1 MPGTLYKHQSMSHL
15 YRLINYQILTE
26 DLISN
31 SHCRWQWGQKPWL
44 TWQYTHSHPRIKF
57 VSHSIAL
64 FICLPMEWNSL
75 ASRFKI
81 GLPKK
86 AALKLKSERK
96 VERRKATQWDPVRV
110 ENVYGE
116 DSEEADWAEGQEGAW
131 VLQRVA
137 YRVEEEQQQRA
148 AMMITANYTYWQGQ

>member
-1 MPGTLYKHQSMSHL
+1 
-15 YRLINYQILTE
+15 
-26 DLISN
+26 
-31 SHCRWQWGQKPWL
+31 
-44 TWQYTHSHPRIKF
+44 
-57 VSHSIAL
+57 
-64 FICLPMEWNSL
+64 MEWNSL

-116 DSEEADWAEGQEGAW
+116 DSEEAD
-131 VLQRVA
+131 
-137 YRVEEEQQQRA
+137 
-148 AMMITANYTYWQGQ
+148 